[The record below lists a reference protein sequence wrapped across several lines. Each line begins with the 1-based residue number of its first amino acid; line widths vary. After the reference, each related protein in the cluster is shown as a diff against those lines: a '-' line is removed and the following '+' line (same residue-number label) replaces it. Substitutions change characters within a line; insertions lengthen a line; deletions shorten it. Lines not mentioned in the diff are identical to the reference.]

1 MQREEALRNGDYVKA
16 EILNRPAEKYI
27 GTVASYDKNNPKVRN
42 LLQCRRLNSIHE
54 QLLLAAEEVENR

>member
-27 GTVASYDKNNPKVRN
+27 GTVAFMIKIILR
-42 LLQCRRLNSIHE
+42 
-54 QLLLAAEEVENR
+54 